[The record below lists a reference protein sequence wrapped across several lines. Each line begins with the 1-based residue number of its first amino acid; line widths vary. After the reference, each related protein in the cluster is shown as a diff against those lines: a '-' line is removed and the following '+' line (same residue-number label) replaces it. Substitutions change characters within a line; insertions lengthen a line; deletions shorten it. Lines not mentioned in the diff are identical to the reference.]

1 MTGLSKITDK
11 ILTDARADADELL
24 AQAEKKS
31 AELSG
36 MYARQAQER
45 RAQIEETAKREAAQI
60 VARAKSTEAT
70 VRRNVVLE
78 AKSAQIDRAFD
89 LAKKELLGLS
99 EERYA
104 ELLLRLLVAAYRRQT
119 EDERISRELYG
130 EEDVTEA
137 ECYEVLLNERDAE
150 RFGESL
156 ITAAKER
163 LDTSAKAVVLGTQ
176 RVRIDGGL
184 ILRCGSTEINC
195 SVQTLIDGIRPEL
208 EGKISRKL
216 FPEKKGSVV

>member
-11 ILTDARADADELL
+11 ILADARADAAELL

-31 AELSG
+31 SELAG
-36 MYARQAQER
+36 EYARRAQER
-45 RAQIEETAKREAAQI
+45 REQIDEAAKREAAEI
-60 VARAKSTEAT
+60 VARAKSGEAT

-104 ELLLRLLVAAYRRQT
+104 ELLLRLLVAACRRQT
-119 EDERISRELYG
+119 EDERIGRELYG
-130 EEDVTEA
+130 EDDVPST
-137 ECYEVLLNERDAE
+137 ECYEVLLNERDGE

-156 ITAAKER
+156 IASAKER
-163 LDTSAKAVVLGTQ
+163 LGASAKNVVLSAE
-176 RVRIDGGL
+176 RVRIEGGL
-184 ILRCGSTEINC
+184 LLRCGNTEINC
-195 SVQTLIDGIRPEL
+195 SIETLIDGVRPEL
-208 EGKISRKL
+208 EGKVSRKL